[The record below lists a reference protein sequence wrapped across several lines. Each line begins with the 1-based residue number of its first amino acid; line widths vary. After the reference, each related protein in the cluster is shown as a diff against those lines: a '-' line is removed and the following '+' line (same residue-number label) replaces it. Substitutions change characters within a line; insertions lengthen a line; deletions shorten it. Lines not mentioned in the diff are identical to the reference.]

1 MGLKPFVIIGSY
13 GAYCLAFLFVI
24 PTIPQKESG
33 LNIVKES
40 PAVILPQFS
49 HKTRPYI
56 SVSFGQS
63 KLVRFRFNLTVRA
76 ILIDKMDTVTSITST
91 KNHSAIIN

>member
-63 KLVRFRFNLTVRA
+63 KLVRFRCINPTARA
-76 ILIDKMDTVTSITST
+76 ILIYKMD
-91 KNHSAIIN
+91 NGEINNYNQT